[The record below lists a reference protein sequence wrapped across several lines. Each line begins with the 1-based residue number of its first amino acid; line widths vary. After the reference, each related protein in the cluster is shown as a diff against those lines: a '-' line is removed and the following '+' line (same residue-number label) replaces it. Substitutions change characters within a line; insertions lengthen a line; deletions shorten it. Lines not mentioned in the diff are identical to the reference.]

1 MSNPSLHM
9 KKIFILLTLIC
20 MAHTAF
26 ACMYCAFGRGTFDYK
41 YKGNV
46 MSADGVTYTSRHQE
60 DKERTDTFYFFRSYD
75 KQHKCLVWSYNS
87 KTGFSFYRF
96 GVFNG
101 KWRPVEMRNN
111 DLDKTGVEYIYSE
124 DGKLIESHD
133 WVDRVISP
141 NRLSKDGKKPIETR
155 QGRKTYYN
163 SDEKKY
169 CSISYSRPNFISEY
183 KHTYYDQRG
192 NDTAI
197 ITINR
202 IKNATHR
209 TKKIYNQK
217 GYLTEVYENDSLTE
231 YYKYDSAG
239 LPITDSCKM
248 NRNISFEREE
258 AGLKTMYEYHNGT
271 LSSITRYDAKGNE
284 IYSRYFGSQQNDE
297 NFMKYDENN
306 KITECKTNYFDE
318 NGAISKVHIALYEK
332 SDNIDLPDGYMTYRH
347 DTLIGINSTKVTRTQ
362 NEEIITEIDGEEEN
376 GKFNPDTTITR
387 TTFDSN
393 GNILSKKEFKN
404 SKLVNH
410 IKYTYSK
417 QRKLLSIQ
425 SEESLTELPDEFNK
439 ENTWEERLT
448 YNKIVYKYDKQNHLH
463 SVNVLDG
470 KTIKLSG
477 YYANDRLV
485 TVRETTDN
493 GTQILTTYTYDSVG
507 NITERIKESEGV
519 ESITKTTFV
528 YYDE

>member
-202 IKNATHR
+202 IKNTTHR

-284 IYSRYFGSQQNDE
+284 IYNKDFDVYEES
-297 NFMKYDENN
+297 FMKYDENN
-306 KITECKTNYFDE
+306 KITECKRKHLDGYVYI
-318 NGAISKVHIALYEK
+318 AIYEK
-332 SDNIDLPDGYMTYRH
+332 SDNINRPDGYMSYRN
-347 DTLIGINSTKVTRTQ
+347 DTLIGIHSRKVTRTP
-362 NEEIITEIDGEEEN
+362 NEEIITMIFGEEDDAN
-376 GKFNPDTTITR
+376 GKFDPDTTITR
-387 TTFDSN
+387 TTFDSK
-393 GNILSKKEFKN
+393 GNILNKKEFKN

-417 QRKLLSIQ
+417 QKKLLSIQ
-425 SEESLTELPDEFNK
+425 SEESLTELPEDFPK
-439 ENTWEERLT
+439 ETEWDDTLT
-448 YNKIVYKYDKQNHLH
+448 YNKIIYKYDKQNHLQ
-463 SVNVLDG
+463 SVTVLDG
-470 KTIKLSG
+470 NTIKITG
-477 YYANDRLV
+477 QYVNDHLV
-485 TVRETTDN
+485 SIKETTDE
-493 GTQILTTYTYDSVG
+493 GTEIIATYTYDSVG
-507 NITERIKESEGV
+507 NITERTKESEGV
-519 ESITKTTFV
+519 KTITKTTFV

>member
-1 MSNPSLHM
+1 M

-20 MAHTAF
+20 MVHAAF

-46 MSADGVTYTSRHQE
+46 MSADGVTYTSRYQE
-60 DKERTDTFYFFRSYD
+60 DKKLTDTLYFFRSYD
-75 KQHKCLVWSYNS
+75 KQHKCLVWSNNRIFFYKSFDKQHNFVWS
-87 KTGFSFYRF
+87 DENKATDFIFYRF

-101 KWRPVEMRNN
+101 KWRPVEMRADTDFKEDN
-111 DLDKTGVEYIYSE
+111 EYVYSE
-124 DGKLIESHD
+124 DGKLIE
-133 WVDRVISP
+133 
-141 NRLSKDGKKPIETR
+141 TR
-155 QGRKTYYN
+155 HWDTKTYYN
-163 SDEKKY
+163 SNEKEY
-169 CSISYSRPNFISEY
+169 CSITYGPNNFISKY
-183 KHTYYDQRG
+183 KYTYYDQRG
-192 NDTAI
+192 NDTAT
-197 ITINR
+197 ITIDR
-202 IKNATHR
+202 MKNTTHR
-209 TKKIYNQK
+209 IKKIYDSK

-248 NRNISFEREE
+248 NRDISFERKE
-258 AGLKTMYEYHNGT
+258 AGLKTTYDYYNGV
-271 LSSITRYDAKGNE
+271 LSSISRYDAKGNE
-284 IYSRYFGSQQNDE
+284 IYNRYFGNQQNDE
-297 NFMKYDENN
+297 DFMKYDENN

-463 SVNVLDG
+463 SVTVLDG

-507 NITERIKESEGV
+507 NITKQTKDSSKGV
-519 ESITKTTFV
+519 KTITKTTFV

>member
-1 MSNPSLHM
+1 M
-9 KKIFILLTLIC
+9 KNT
-20 MAHTAF
+20 
-26 ACMYCAFGRGTFDYK
+26 
-41 YKGNV
+41 
-46 MSADGVTYTSRHQE
+46 
-60 DKERTDTFYFFRSYD
+60 
-75 KQHKCLVWSYNS
+75 
-87 KTGFSFYRF
+87 
-96 GVFNG
+96 
-101 KWRPVEMRNN
+101 
-111 DLDKTGVEYIYSE
+111 
-124 DGKLIESHD
+124 
-133 WVDRVISP
+133 
-141 NRLSKDGKKPIETR
+141 
-155 QGRKTYYN
+155 
-163 SDEKKY
+163 
-169 CSISYSRPNFISEY
+169 
-183 KHTYYDQRG
+183 
-192 NDTAI
+192 
-197 ITINR
+197 
-202 IKNATHR
+202 THR
-209 TKKIYNQK
+209 IKKIYDSK

-239 LPITDSCKM
+239 LPIADSCKM
-248 NRNISFEREE
+248 NRDISFEREE
-258 AGLKTMYEYHNGT
+258 AGLKTTYDYYNGA
-271 LSSITRYDAKGNE
+271 LSGISRYDAKGNK

-306 KITECKTNYFDE
+306 KITECKTNYFDKY
-318 NGAISKVHIALYEK
+318 GAISEVHIALYEK
-332 SDNIDLPDGYMTYRH
+332 SDDIDRPDGYMTYRH
-347 DTLIGINSTKVTRTQ
+347 DTLIGIHSTKVTRKP
-362 NEEIITEIDGEEEN
+362 NEEIITEIVGREED

-387 TTFDSN
+387 TTFDSYD
-393 GNILSKKEFKN
+393 NILSKKEFKN

-507 NITERIKESEGV
+507 NITKQTKDSSKGV
-519 ESITKTTFV
+519 KTITKTTFV

>member
-1 MSNPSLHM
+1 M

-20 MAHTAF
+20 MVHAAF
-26 ACMYCAFGRGTFDYK
+26 ACIHCAIGRGTFDYK

-46 MSADGVTYTSRHQE
+46 MSAYGVRYTSSYKD
-60 DKERTDTFYFFRSYD
+60 DKEKRDTFHFFRSYD
-75 KQHKCLVWSYNS
+75 KQHKCLVWSDNS
-87 KTGFSFYRF
+87 KTGFIFYRF

-101 KWRPVEMRNN
+101 QWRPVEMR
-111 DLDKTGVEYIYSE
+111 DDVVDRSDAEYIFSE
-124 DGKLIESHD
+124 DGKLVES
-133 WVDRVISP
+133 IYP
-141 NRLSKDGKKPIETR
+141 NSKI
-155 QGRKTYYN
+155 YYN
-163 SDEKKY
+163 SDGKEY
-169 CSISYSRPNFISEY
+169 CHISYIRPNFIREY
-183 KHTYYDQRG
+183 KYTYYDQRG
-192 NDTAI
+192 NDTAT

-202 IKNATHR
+202 IKNTTHR
-209 TKKIYNQK
+209 TKKIYNSK

-239 LPITDSCKM
+239 IPIADSCKM
-248 NRNISFEREE
+248 NRDISFEREE
-258 AGLKTMYEYHNGT
+258 AGLKTTYDYYNGA
-271 LSSITRYDAKGNE
+271 LSSITRHDAKGNE

-297 NFMKYDENN
+297 NFMKYDEKN
-306 KITECKTNYFDE
+306 KLTECKTNYFDE

-347 DTLIGINSTKVTRTQ
+347 DTLIGINSTKVIRTQ
-362 NEEIITEIDGEEEN
+362 NEEIITEIEGEEED

-463 SVNVLDG
+463 SVNVLNG

-493 GTQILTTYTYDSVG
+493 GTQSLTTYTYDSVG
-507 NITERIKESEGV
+507 NITEQIKESKGV
-519 ESITKTTFV
+519 KTITKTTFV

>member
-1 MSNPSLHM
+1 M

-20 MAHTAF
+20 MVHTAF
-26 ACMYCAFGRGTFDYK
+26 ACIHCAIGRGTFDYK

-46 MSADGVTYTSRHQE
+46 MSAYGVTYTSSYKD
-60 DKERTDTFYFFRSYD
+60 DKEKRDTFHFFRSYD
-75 KQHKCLVWSYNS
+75 KQHKCLVWSDNS
-87 KTGFSFYRF
+87 KTGFIFYRF

-101 KWRPVEMRNN
+101 QWRPVEIKDDVVDRS
-111 DLDKTGVEYIYSE
+111 DAEYIFSE
-124 DGKLIESHD
+124 DGKLVES
-133 WVDRVISP
+133 IYP
-141 NRLSKDGKKPIETR
+141 NSKI
-155 QGRKTYYN
+155 YYN
-163 SDEKKY
+163 SDGKEY
-169 CSISYSRPNFISEY
+169 CHISYIRPNFIREY
-183 KHTYYDQRG
+183 KYTYYDQRG
-192 NDTAI
+192 NDTAT

-202 IKNATHR
+202 IKNTTHR
-209 TKKIYNQK
+209 TKKFYNQK

-248 NRNISFEREE
+248 NRDISFEREE
-258 AGLKTMYEYHNGT
+258 AGLKTRYEYYNGA
-271 LSSITRYDAKGNE
+271 LSRITRYDAKENE
-284 IYSRYFGSQQNDE
+284 IYYKDLDRYE
-297 NFMKYDENN
+297 ECFMKYDENN
-306 KITECKTNYFDE
+306 KITERKTNRY
-318 NGAISKVHIALYEK
+318 NKVNIALYEK
-332 SDNIDLPDGYMTYRH
+332 SDNIDEPDISMSYRN
-347 DTLIGINSTKVTRTQ
+347 DTLISIYSTKENRTA
-362 NEEIITEIDGEEEN
+362 NEEIITEIVGEEED

-425 SEESLTELPDEFNK
+425 SKESLTELPDEFNK

-507 NITERIKESEGV
+507 NITERIRNSEGV

>member
-1 MSNPSLHM
+1 MIISTSLHM
-9 KKIFILLTLIC
+9 KKIFILLTFIC
-20 MAHTAF
+20 MANAAF
-26 ACMYCAFGRGTFDYK
+26 ACASAECMYNHGSFRYD

-46 MSADGVTYTSRHQE
+46 MSVNSVTYTP
-60 DKERTDTFYFFRSYD
+60 KDTTYFFEVYD
-75 KQHKCLVWSYNS
+75 KQHRCLVWNH
-87 KTGFSFYRF
+87 GDLAYRF

-101 KWRPVEMRNN
+101 EWKSIEENGTIYQ
-111 DLDKTGVEYIYSE
+111 DQLIGVSPTEYIYSE
-124 DGKLIESHD
+124 EGKLIE
-133 WVDRVISP
+133 INSP
-141 NRLSKDGKKPIETR
+141 NWKI
-155 QGRKTYYN
+155 YYN
-163 SDEKKY
+163 SDEKEY
-169 CSISYSRPNFISEY
+169 CSIFYSRPNFISEY
-183 KHTYYDQRG
+183 KYTYYDQRG

-197 ITINR
+197 ILIDR

-209 TKKIYNQK
+209 IKKIYNPK
-217 GYLTEVYENDSLTE
+217 GYLTKVYENDSLTE

-248 NRNISFEREE
+248 NRDISFEREE
-258 AGLKTMYEYHNGT
+258 GDGKITYEYEDGT
-271 LSSITRYDAKGNE
+271 LSSIARYNAKGNE
-284 IYSRYFGSQQNDE
+284 IYHKYFGRKGYTES
-297 NFMKYDENN
+297 FMKYNEKNEMIEEKKNVHN
-306 KITECKTNYFDE
+306 KNGEITEVE
-318 NGAISKVHIALYEK
+318 IQISEK
-332 SDNIDLPDGYMTYRH
+332 DDHSFMRYKH
-347 DTLIGINSTKVTRTQ
+347 DTLVWIHSEKETRTT
-362 NEEIITEIDGEEEN
+362 NEEIFTIIHGN
-376 GKFNPDTTITR
+376 PKLNPDTTITR
-387 TTFDSN
+387 TIFDSK

-439 ENTWEERLT
+439 ENTWGKRLT

-463 SVNVLDG
+463 SVTVLDG
-470 KTIKLSG
+470 KTIKLTG

-507 NITERIKESEGV
+507 NITERIKESKGV
-519 ESITKTTFV
+519 KTITKTTFV